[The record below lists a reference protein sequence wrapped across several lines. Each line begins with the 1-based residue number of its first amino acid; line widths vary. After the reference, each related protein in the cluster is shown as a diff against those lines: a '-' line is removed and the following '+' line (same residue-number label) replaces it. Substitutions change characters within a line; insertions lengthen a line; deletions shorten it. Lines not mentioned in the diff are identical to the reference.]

1 MNTVK
6 PPQGEDRPGHSEEE
20 EEEVEDGEDES
31 AEYEDEDDVDLNDDD
46 IWDDSVLIKMYEASQ
61 KQINDE
67 LTKRFTGRT
76 SEEVAQE
83 ETSAEAKTSNTGE
96 GSESLSTN
104 TNSNNDGK
112 SSTSANAA
120 ITTSDSKKKL
130 VKSSKLTVK
139 SKICPTASSGAS
151 NRHLH
156 QQPPILLSKPM
167 YNWKEGAFCQATYLE
182 DGVDYEAKIVAINV
196 AEQTCTIRY
205 IGYENEEHRALVE
218 LKPSAGERVRKLQI
232 DMAIQDG
239 YSGGVSTKATM
250 YNNNNFSSDG
260 FEAEG
265 APVSSSGHQ
274 RPAMPELSLIPTKMH
289 PQQQQH
295 SLHSHHHHHQQQQ
308 QHYHLQHNFP
318 PPQSNLMTGSLGG
331 PTHLATS
338 TTSNPNRII
347 PPPPPF
353 LSPAGP
359 EGASASVA
367 TVLQAITNGP
377 SAGSSMGGAL
387 PTEDDDDV
395 LASMLMSW
403 YMTGY
408 HTGYYQARKDLMKG

>member
-6 PPQGEDRPGHSEEE
+6 PPQGEDRPGLSEEDE
-20 EEEVEDGEDES
+20 EEEDGEDES

-83 ETSAEAKTSNTGE
+83 EASAEAKTSNKGE

-331 PTHLATS
+331 PTHLATN

>member
-6 PPQGEDRPGHSEEE
+6 PPQGEDRPGLSEEDE
-20 EEEVEDGEDES
+20 EEEDGEDES

-130 VKSSKLTVK
+130 VKSNKLTVK

-196 AEQTCTIRY
+196 AEQICTIRY

-250 YNNNNFSSDG
+250 YNNNFSSDG

-308 QHYHLQHNFP
+308 HYHLQHNFP

-331 PTHLATS
+331 LTHLATN